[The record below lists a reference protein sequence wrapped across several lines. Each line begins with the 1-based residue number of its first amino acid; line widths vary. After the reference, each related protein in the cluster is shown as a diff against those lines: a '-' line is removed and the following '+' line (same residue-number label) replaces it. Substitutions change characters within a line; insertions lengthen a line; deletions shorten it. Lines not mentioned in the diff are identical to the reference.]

1 MHWGE
6 LRYTSTSLGSIIVQL
21 NDSSTQMSWMRSS
34 LGCYKIF
41 EIASGGFG
49 DFYSRVGKC

>member
-21 NDSSTQMSWMRSS
+21 IDSSRQMSWMRSS

-41 EIASGGFG
+41 KIASGGSG
-49 DFYSRVGKC
+49 DF